1 MKTLNRPMFKNG
13 GPIKE
18 GIMSGM
24 KDGGSLSPQFN
35 TGLVG
40 DERYPKTGGRENHA
54 VFLAPLAYQGLMAA
68 GRFLA
73 PRAIAAA
80 GRAFGTGLRTGAPG
94 TSPFA
99 SGITK
104 MQRLRNLLP
113 TGRFRNTQV
122 ASQGNVLT
130 PAQIA
135 AGMKPTIGKMSARQ
149 VLRSPEAIGKAVRE
163 NPATA
168 FLAAGQIKNIPDIVS
183 GGAGLAKDAL
193 LGGTNY
199 LLGTEFG
206 KNKTPKETGDGKKL
220 EIVDNIKTVP
230 NADTGADSKSDAE
243 KDKINEDRINETKKK
258 YYKLMGIDKMN
269 KNAAYDSLID
279 ASKIVQEEG
288 GDLKGSIKSGNLQN
302 RIIQAISGNLDK
314 SADLKKQIDAA
325 VLKGE
330 ISKDI
335 EKSKLD
341 AFDKQLKVL
350 GVDGY
355 RKKSLGLTS
364 VAEDINLQ
372 NISGKSI
379 PTSNSVA
386 STIIAKGTGVNGILP
401 DDKYQKW
408 EKANEGKSE
417 LNYIQEN
424 FSGLDDG
431 LYVVNKKAVQVKD
444 GQIAFVDLD
453 SIIG

>member
-1 MKTLNRPMFKNG
+1 MRSLNRPMFKNG

-24 KDGGSLSPQFN
+24 KEPQAINTVGSP
-35 TGLVG
+35 
-40 DERYPKTGGRENHA
+40 
-54 VFLAPLAYQGLMAA
+54 LAPQDSSGRQGYALPLLYYGGMGLAAA
-68 GRFLA
+68 GRMLA

-80 GRAFGTGLRTGAPG
+80 GKAFGRGVM
-94 TSPFA
+94 TSPGAGTGVF
-99 SGITK
+99 GKGLT
-104 MQRLRNLLP
+104 MGQRLKNLLP
-113 TGRFRNTQV
+113 SQRFRNAGSKINLGGKNPNNLPVPYGATMDATGKLGLRQ
-122 ASQGNVLT
+122 SLT
-130 PAQIA
+130 DPRRL
-135 AGMKPTIGKMSARQ
+135 GM
-149 VLRSPEAIGKAVRE
+149 AIRE
-163 NPATA
+163 NPLTA
-168 FLAAGQIKNIPDIVS
+168 FTAAGQIKNTPEIL
-183 GGAGLAKDAL
+183 GGAFDIGKKAVQ
-193 LGGTNY
+193 GGTNY

-206 KNKTPKETGDGKKL
+206 KNKGLEETGDGTKL
-220 EIVDNIKTVP
+220 ERVDSIKTVP
-230 NADTGADSKSDAE
+230 NGDTGGSTTSDAE
-243 KDKINEDRINETKKK
+243 KDKINEDRINETKQK

-279 ASKIVQEEG
+279 ASKIIQEEG
-288 GDLKGSIKSGNLQN
+288 GDLKGSVKSGTLQN

-335 EKSKLD
+335 EKSKMD
-341 AFDKQLKVL
+341 SFDKQLKVL

-372 NISGKSI
+372 NMSGKSI

-386 STIIAKGTGVNGILP
+386 SSIVAKGTGVNGILP

-408 EKANEGKSE
+408 EKGNEGKDEIDFIS
-417 LNYIQEN
+417 EN

-431 LYVVNKKAVQVKD
+431 LYVVNKKAVKVQD
-444 GQIAFVDLD
+444 GQISFIDLD

>member
-1 MKTLNRPMFKNG
+1 MKPLNRPMFKNG

-24 KDGGSLSPQFN
+24 KEPQAINTVGSP
-35 TGLVG
+35 
-40 DERYPKTGGRENHA
+40 
-54 VFLAPLAYQGLMAA
+54 LAPQDSSGRQGY
-68 GRFLA
+68 
-73 PRAIAAA
+73 AIP
-80 GRAFGTGLRTGAPG
+80 L
-94 TSPFA
+94 
-99 SGITK
+99 I
-104 MQRLRNLLP
+104 
-113 TGRFRNTQV
+113 
-122 ASQGNVLT
+122 
-130 PAQIA
+130 
-135 AGMKPTIGKMSARQ
+135 
-149 VLRSPEAIGKAVRE
+149 
-163 NPATA
+163 
-168 FLAAGQIKNIPDIVS
+168 
-183 GGAGLAKDAL
+183 GAGLAAAARFLPAAYRGFKAARAYTPMSQKLGTMGRLKDIFMPKAGLGAKMAETGAGAGFRTGSLLRSNPLSLGLPAASIGLEAGTKAISGAAKMLPDAL
-193 LGGTNY
+193 KSYANTIIP
-199 LLGTEFG
+199 FADPF
-206 KNKTPKETGDGKKL
+206 KTGPKELKETGGDKKL

-279 ASKIVQEEG
+279 ASKIIQEEG

-386 STIIAKGTGVNGILP
+386 STIIAKGTGVDGILP

-424 FSGLDDG
+424 FSGLDNG
-431 LYVVNKKAVQVKD
+431 LYVVNKKAIQVKD
-444 GQIAFVDLD
+444 GEIAFVDLD